1 MNIKEYFSTLNE
13 TREFVEL
20 YNVRSGEPKDFAK
33 MPFREPRKVSKDIL
47 GIVKA
52 QAFGKDVDASVASV
66 ASVEQEIS
74 KRLMPH
80 FVVKNGK
87 YKERSSGDVLEF
99 DLYVSNKPAGD
110 FWDANKRTDYK
121 IKITF

>member
-13 TREFVEL
+13 TR
-20 YNVRSGEPKDFAK
+20 
-33 MPFREPRKVSKDIL
+33 
-47 GIVKA
+47 
-52 QAFGKDVDASVASV
+52 
-66 ASVEQEIS
+66 
-74 KRLMPH
+74 
-80 FVVKNGK
+80 
-87 YKERSSGDVLEF
+87 EF

>member
-1 MNIKEYFSTLNE
+1 MNIKELLSTLSE
-13 TREFVEL
+13 AREFVEL

-33 MPFREPRKVSKDIL
+33 MPFREPKKLSKDIL
-47 GIVKA
+47 GIVKS
-52 QAFGKDVDASVASV
+52 QVFGKDANTSVS
-66 ASVEQEIS
+66 SIEQEIS

-87 YKERSSGDVLEF
+87 YKERPSSDVLEF

-110 FWDANKRTDYK
+110 VWDANKRTDYK
-121 IKITF
+121 LKITF